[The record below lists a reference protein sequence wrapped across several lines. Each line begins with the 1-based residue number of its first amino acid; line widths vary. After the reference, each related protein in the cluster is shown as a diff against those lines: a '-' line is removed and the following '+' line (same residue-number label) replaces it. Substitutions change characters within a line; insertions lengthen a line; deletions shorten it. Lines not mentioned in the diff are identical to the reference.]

1 MSGKILYCPIEGN
14 KLDLTKD
21 NEWKWFDGVFYIN
34 AYSCDQCFSKFT
46 YNTKTKEFK
55 GVLE

>member
-1 MSGKILYCPIEGN
+1 MKILYCPIEGN
-14 KLDLTKD
+14 RLDLTKE
-21 NEWKWFDGVFYIN
+21 NKWQWFDNIFYVN
-34 AYSCDQCFSKFT
+34 DYSCDQCFSKFT